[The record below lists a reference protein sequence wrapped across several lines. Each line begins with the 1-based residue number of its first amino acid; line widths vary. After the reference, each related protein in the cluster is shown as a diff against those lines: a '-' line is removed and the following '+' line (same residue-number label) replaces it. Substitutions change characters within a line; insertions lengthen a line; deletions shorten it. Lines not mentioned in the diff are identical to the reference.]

1 MTEEGIA
8 WSVAILAALGLAWLL
23 GLATRRWG
31 RWRYL
36 PGCLVLALAL
46 TPFRFDGEH
55 QAPAFSVAIF
65 RTFLEEG
72 LDPDPPLVALGAVV
86 LGVAVVY
93 VAVVGVVALVGSRL
107 LERP

>member
-8 WSVAILAALGLAWLL
+8 WSVAILAGLGLAWLL

-55 QAPAFSVAIF
+55 QAPAFSVVIF
-65 RTFLEEG
+65 RAFLEEG
-72 LDPDPPLVALGAVV
+72 LDPGSPLAVLGAVAS
-86 LGVAVVY
+86 GVVVVY
-93 VAVVGVVALVGSRL
+93 LVVVGVVALVSSKR
-107 LERP
+107 RS